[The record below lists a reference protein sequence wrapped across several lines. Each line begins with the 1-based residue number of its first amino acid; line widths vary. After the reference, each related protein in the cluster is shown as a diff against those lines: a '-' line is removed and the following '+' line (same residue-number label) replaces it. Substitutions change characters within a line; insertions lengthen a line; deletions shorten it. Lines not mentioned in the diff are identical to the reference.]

1 MDPKQPLWMPQGSV
15 RALLALVVVVATVL
29 LVVALALSGQLEAKE
44 AVAAL
49 VGLATLVLG
58 FYFVTRGAS
67 RGA

>member
-29 LVVALALSGQLEAKE
+29 LVVALGLSGALEAKD
-44 AVAAL
+44 AVASL

-58 FYFVTRGAS
+58 FYFITRGSTRGA
-67 RGA
+67 